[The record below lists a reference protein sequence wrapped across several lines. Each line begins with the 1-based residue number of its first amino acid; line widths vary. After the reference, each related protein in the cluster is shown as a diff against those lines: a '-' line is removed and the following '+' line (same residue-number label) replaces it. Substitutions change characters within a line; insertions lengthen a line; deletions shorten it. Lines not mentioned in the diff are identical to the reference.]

1 MKPQLVTTDNT
12 AAIVRRVRA
21 LALADLAVLAHVSEM
36 YPADDDVVLTEA
48 MTAVYCGAT
57 RRAYAEPAE

>member
-1 MKPQLVTTDNT
+1 MKPQLVTTENT

-21 LALADLAVLAHVSEM
+21 LARADLAVLARVSEM
-36 YPADDDVVLTEA
+36 YPQDDDAVLSEA

-57 RRAYAEPAE
+57 RRAYAGPAE